1 MRAGNLYHKAVF
13 YAKVEAVNPD
23 YGGTIDTWPTA
34 TLVTRCEIRDISG
47 ALLGKNDARTFDK
60 TKEITIRYRSEIV
73 ETMKVQL
80 DDTTAAYT
88 ITYIE
93 VIGRKEGLKISLEK
107 TGDNMIPGQITT
119 YTYLYD
125 ETDLKELSYL
135 T

>member
-1 MRAGNLYHKAVF
+1 MRAGNLYHKVVF
-13 YAKVEAVNPD
+13 YAKVVAANTD
-23 YGGTIDTWPTA
+23 FGGTVDTWPSP

-47 ALLGKNDARTFDK
+47 SLLNNNDARTYEK
-60 TKEITIRYRSEIV
+60 TREITVRYRSEIV

-80 DDTTAAYT
+80 DDTTASYS

-93 VIGRKEGLKISLEK
+93 TIGRKEGLKISLIK
-107 TGDNMIPGQITT
+107 TGDDMVPDAITT

-125 ETDLKELSYL
+125 DTSLTNKSYL